1 VFSGNGTAAE
11 HHRFPVLAGA
21 PPSAVPRLDLI
32 RPSCI
37 QRPKIEDTLSV
48 VSFSKKSLYFLYIEP
63 AVQGV
68 FWHRVFF
75 F

>member
-1 VFSGNGTAAE
+1 VLSVNGATVKRR
-11 HHRFPVLAGA
+11 RFPVPTGA
-21 PPSAVPRLDLI
+21 PPPAIPQLDLI

-48 VSFSKKSLYFLYIEP
+48 VSFSKEPLYFLYIEP

-68 FWHRVFF
+68 FPHRVLFF
-75 F
+75 